1 MVTLYRIMR
10 KGSKMKKPFIV
21 LSILAGLAYL
31 SGCTEL
37 QAQGEQPAVQAF
49 KQPIDVAQVQS
60 YPVQSWFTYTSRL
73 EAVETVH
80 LRPRISGV
88 VESLNFKEGQQVN
101 AGDTLFI
108 LDQRPFKAKV
118 SELTAQLASANAA
131 LQQAKNES
139 KRAERL
145 SSSDSI
151 AQEELESR
159 RSVLAQRRADV
170 LATQA
175 KLDAAQLDLNFTE
188 VKAPINGIV
197 SRAQITAGNTV
208 QAGQSE
214 LTQIV
219 SDSHLYA
226 YFDINERTWQRTFS
240 DLRGDKKTQVL
251 MQLTGQSAF
260 AHQGAIDFIDNTIN
274 AQTGT
279 LRVRAVF
286 DADNSLKPG
295 AFARIRLAS
304 SEAKP
309 QILIPE
315 KSIGTDLKNRFVL
328 VTDENDVLQYRLVT
342 LGERYGSLRSVVS
355 GLSVGDKVAVNG
367 PARVGPGMPIAPQM
381 VEIDT
386 QGQLLVLDTTK
397 HTVPVITMQ
406 QGQ

>member
-1 MVTLYRIMR
+1 
-10 KGSKMKKPFIV
+10 MKKSFIF

-37 QAQGEQPAVQAF
+37 QAQDEKPAAIAF
-49 KQPIDVAQVQS
+49 KQPIDVAQVKS

-73 EAVETVH
+73 EAVETVR
-80 LRPRISGV
+80 LRPRVSGV
-88 VESLNFKEGQQVN
+88 VKSLNFIEGQRVN
-101 AGDTLFI
+101 AGDTLFT
-108 LDQRPFKAKV
+108 LDRRHFEAKV
-118 SELTAQLASANAA
+118 SELVAQLASANAA
-131 LQQAKNES
+131 LIQAENES

-145 SSSDSI
+145 SSRDSI

-159 RSVLAQRRADV
+159 RSVLAQRQADV

-188 VKAPINGIV
+188 VKAPIDGIV
-197 SRAQITAGNTV
+197 SRAQITTGNTV
-208 QAGQSE
+208 KAGQSE
-214 LTQIV
+214 LTYIV
-219 SDSHLYA
+219 SDAHLYA
-226 YFDINERTWQRTFS
+226 YFDINERTWQREFS
-240 DLRGDKKTQVL
+240 ELKGDKKTRVL
-251 MQLTGQSAF
+251 MQLTGQNGY

-286 DADNSLKPG
+286 DADHGLKPG

-304 SEAKP
+304 NQVKS

-328 VTDENDVLQYRLVT
+328 VTDENDILQYRLIS
-342 LGERYGSLRSVVS
+342 LGERYGSLRAIIS
-355 GLSVGDKVAVNG
+355 GLSVGDKIAVNG
-367 PARVGPGMPIAPQM
+367 PARVGPGMPIKPKM

-386 QGQLLVLDTTK
+386 QGELLVLDTK
-397 HTVPVITMQ
+397 LHTLPMVTMQ
-406 QGQ
+406 QGK